1 MRADVMLMAKIHTNW
16 PFVPIDH
23 FKKCLILLGTVLIPM
38 RRANS
43 SPNTSL
49 LCHILRTAHRF
60 PPALSHRLAFS
71 LLYEAASFGSERLQ
85 SGFWLLTTPDALAQ
99 HRRQC
104 EREVCMCVLQGS
116 CPSPPLL
123 APTTTPPPVS
133 LSDSGTVGLQ
143 TQKYQPP
150 PTSPGHPWLPP
161 ALHKEGIGHC

>member
-1 MRADVMLMAKIHTNW
+1 MNW

-23 FKKCLILLGTVLIPM
+23 LEQCLILLGTALIPM

-43 SPNTSL
+43 SPNTPL
-49 LCHILRTAHRF
+49 LWHILRTAHCF
-60 PPALSHRLAFS
+60 PPSLSHRMAFS
-71 LLYEAASFGSERLQ
+71 LLCEAGSFGSERLQ

-104 EREVCMCVLQGS
+104 EREVWMCMLQGS

-123 APTTTPPPVS
+123 APTTTCPPVS
-133 LSDSGTVGLQ
+133 LGERGTLGLQ
-143 TQKYQPP
+143 TQTNQPP

-161 ALHKEGIGHC
+161 ALHKGGIWQC